1 MEYLGQYQDIDLVNH
16 GLKIGDTVHIVE
28 DPYMLCPFSWTSY
41 MTCYCGKETVIT
53 DIKIKP
59 DGRPDSFRIAVDG
72 GGFIWSAGCFQ
83 EVRDA
88 FHAEIIPADN
98 LEISDLFDC
107 VECSEC

>member
-28 DPYMLCPFSWTSY
+28 DPYMLCPFNWTSY

-72 GGFIWSAGCFQ
+72 GDFIKM
-83 EVRDA
+83 RRKTPA
-88 FHAEIIPADN
+88 FRQGD
-98 LEISDLFDC
+98 ISRFPFRLH
-107 VECSEC
+107 